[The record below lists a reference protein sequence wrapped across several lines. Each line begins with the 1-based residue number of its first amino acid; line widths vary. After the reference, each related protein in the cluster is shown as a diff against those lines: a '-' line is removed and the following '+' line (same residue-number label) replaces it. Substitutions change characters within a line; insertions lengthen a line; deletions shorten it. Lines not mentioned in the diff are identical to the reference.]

1 MIISGFQPL
10 SLLDYPG
17 VIASIIFTQGCP
29 FRCVYC
35 HNPELIPTQP
45 LDQKNTFSEA
55 AILDRLHKRKHI
67 VEGVCITGGEP
78 TVHHDLPLFI
88 KKIKDLGLLV
98 KLDTNGVHPR
108 MIESLIDAHLIDFI
122 AMDLK
127 HTWDRYPDVIGIQQ
141 KNIVDNCR
149 ETFNIIQASS
159 LPHEFRTTVYS
170 GVHSAEDLEAI
181 AAQLKGDERYALQDI
196 RYEKTFKTDLEKT
209 PKLDLE
215 AIAAKIRIN
224 QPTLRLEVRA

>member
-1 MIISGFQPL
+1 MTIAGLQPL

-17 VIASIIFTQGCP
+17 IIASIVFTQGCP

-45 LDQKNTFSEA
+45 ADKQNLFSEEA
-55 AILDRLHKRKHI
+55 VLDRLNKRKHI

-108 MIESLIDAHLIDFI
+108 MIEGLIDARLIDFI

-127 HTWDRYPDVIGIQQ
+127 HTWNRYADVIGIQQ

-149 ETFNIIQASS
+149 ETFGLIQAS
-159 LPHEFRTTVYS
+159 LIPHEFRTTVYS
-170 GVHSAEDLEAI
+170 GVHSADDLENI
-181 AAQLKGDERYALQDI
+181 AAQLKDEERYALQQI
-196 RYEKTFKTDLEKT
+196 RYEKTFRPDLPKTT
-209 PKLDLE
+209 PLDLE
-215 AIAAKIRIN
+215 AVAATIRN
-224 QPTLRLEVRA
+224 AHPTLQVEVRA

>member
-17 VIASIIFTQGCP
+17 IIASIIFTQGCP

-45 LDQKNTFSEA
+45 INATQAYSEE
-55 AILDRLHKRKHI
+55 AILDRLAKKKHI

-108 MIESLIDAHLIDFI
+108 MAESLIDARLIDFI

-127 HTWDRYPDVIGIQQ
+127 HTWDRYADVIGIQQ

-149 ETFNIIQASS
+149 ETFDIIQASS

-170 GVHSAEDLEAI
+170 GVHSGEDLEAI
-181 AAQLKGDERYALQDI
+181 AAQLKDDESYALQDI
-196 RYEKTFKTDLEKT
+196 RYDKTFEANLKKT
-209 PKLDLE
+209 PRLDLE
-215 AIAAKIRIN
+215 AVAASIRAK
-224 QPTLRLEVRA
+224 QPALRLEVRT